1 MEGIHD
7 TMLAGDSPAPEL
19 GIDRPYDRFTIVDKP
34 FVAKTFEDL
43 RSFDNSLVLCCFTTR
58 SVGDRYN
65 YPQIRS
71 LLEAAT
77 GRLIDAAE
85 MLQIG
90 ERNYALVRI
99 LSSRAGHRMEGD
111 GLPSRF
117 FKPLPL
123 GASAGHPIDAETF
136 REVLEAYR
144 QERGYDR
151 FGPTDARLRSLGL
164 EDCVGMI
171 PR

>member
-1 MEGIHD
+1 
-7 TMLAGDSPAPEL
+7 MLAADSPSPEL
-19 GIDRPYDRFTIVDKP
+19 GIDRPYDRFTIADKP

-71 LLEAAT
+71 LLEAAA
-77 GRLIDAAE
+77 GRLVDAAE
-85 MLQIG
+85 MLRIG
-90 ERNYALVRI
+90 ESNYALMRI
-99 LSSRAGHRMEGD
+99 LSARAGHRIEGD

-117 FKPLPL
+117 FEPLPR
-123 GASAGHPIDAETF
+123 GASAGRPIDPATF
-136 REVLEAYR
+136 REVLEAYY

-151 FGPTDARLRSLGL
+151 FGPTDERLRSLGL